1 MSTVT
6 AESQGHLLVFHLV
19 DHLCISMLGTH
30 KCELNTGAFS
40 LYRLRPFH
48 YIPRDDFS
56 YRAIRD
62 KPREGFLSRPA
73 PALPGLAQAP
83 PTRPPRCPAFRLRG
97 DEGL

>member
-6 AESQGHLLVFHLV
+6 AESQGHLLVFHLE

-40 LYRLRPFH
+40 LYQLRPFH

-62 KPREGFLSRPA
+62 KPREVFSLTPLPLC
-73 PALPGLAQAP
+73 PALHRPLRPVLPGALP
-83 PTRPPRCPAFRLRG
+83 S
-97 DEGL
+97 D